1 MCLNFHA
8 FVRFFNSFVDLSKKT
23 WSKLTE
29 KCNSKKEHLLKTL
42 SEASFL
48 FRNQLYPENCHEFI
62 FSKNTIISKSIA
74 SFMAFPSFKPN
85 TSKKLPFWCIIK
97 FMLTLGEIWGQNWY
111 NVDLESPSVFITKL
125 QIIWAS
131 AKQTFILCMQYLA
144 SANFIKYNT
153 FNIQF

>member
-1 MCLNFHA
+1 MCLNFHD

-62 FSKNTIISKSIA
+62 FSKNTIT
-74 SFMAFPSFKPN
+74 SFRAFPSFKPN

-111 NVDLESPSVFITKL
+111 NVDSESPICIHYQTPNHLSICKTNIYTVHAISCLSKFY
-125 QIIWAS
+125 QI
-131 AKQTFILCMQYLA
+131 
-144 SANFIKYNT
+144 
-153 FNIQF
+153 